1 MSIWIFVLVGLCTF
15 GIAFGI
21 ALVTTPLAGRLGRR
35 LGVVDVPGGRRHHAG
50 LIARIG
56 GLGLF
61 AGFFIT
67 ALGIF
72 FASGEQT
79 SPLLG
84 VPPSTRPLLGVLG
97 GTLFVCLCGL
107 ADDKYQF
114 RSGPQ
119 FAMQFGAALI
129 AIAGTVW
136 IEQVTLPGIGLT
148 DFQWYI
154 TGPLTIV
161 WIMGMMNTVN
171 FLDGLDGLAAG
182 VGAIAATLFALHIM
196 NWSHT
201 LALYCLA
208 LAGACVGF
216 LIFNFHPARVF
227 LGSAGAM
234 TLGYALGTLSILAPA
249 RVATALLVMAVPIA
263 DTAFQIYDRWRH
275 GRSPLQGDRGH
286 LHYRLLDLGLSQRQ
300 IVVVYWAF
308 CAAFG
313 LVALLIPRIY
323 KLPALVLLGLAV
335 VGVLRWLSTRAQ
347 PPSPPAA

>member
-1 MSIWIFVLVGLCTF
+1 MSDWFLVLTGVCGFV
-15 GIAFGI
+15 I
-21 ALVTTPLAGRLGRR
+21 ALVATPLAGRLGRR
-35 LGVVDVPGGRRHHAG
+35 LGLVDAPGGRRHHAG

-72 FASGEQT
+72 FISGEQT
-79 SPLLG
+79 
-84 VPPSTRPLLGVLG
+84 RPLVGVLG

-114 RSGPQ
+114 KSGPQ

-136 IEQVTLPGIGLT
+136 IQEVTLPFLGFRRFP
-148 DFQWYI
+148 DFI
-154 TGPLTIV
+154 TFPLTIV
-161 WIMGMMNTVN
+161 WVMGMMNTVN

-182 VGAIAATLFALHIM
+182 VGAIAAILFAVHSLQLQQ
-196 NWSHT
+196 SQT
-201 LALYCLA
+201 ALYSLA
-208 LAGACVGF
+208 LAGACLGF
-216 LIFNFHPARVF
+216 LLFNFSPARVF

-234 TLGYALGTLSILAPA
+234 TLGYALATLSILAPA

-286 LHYRLLDLGLSQRQ
+286 LHFRLFDLGLSQHQ
-300 IVVVYWAF
+300 IVVAYWAF

-313 LVALLIPRIY
+313 VVALLIPRIY
-323 KLPALVLLGLAV
+323 KLPALLLLGLIV
-335 VGVLRWLSTRAQ
+335 VGALRWLSTRAQ
-347 PPSPPAA
+347 PPSPPAP

>member
-1 MSIWIFVLVGLCTF
+1 MSNWVLVLAGLCAF
-15 GIAFGI
+15 FVALIA
-21 ALVTTPLAGRLGRR
+21 TPLAGRLGRR
-35 LGVVDVPGGRRHHAG
+35 LGLVDVPGGRRRHAG
-50 LIARIG
+50 LVSRIG

-72 FASGEQT
+72 FISGEQ
-79 SPLLG
+79 
-84 VPPSTRPLLGVLG
+84 TRPLLGVLG
-97 GTLFVCLCGL
+97 GAVFVCLCGL

-114 RSGPQ
+114 KSGPQ

-136 IEQVTLPGIGLT
+136 IQEVTLPFFGLKRF
-148 DFQWYI
+148 DWFI
-154 TGPLTIV
+154 TYPLTILWV
-161 WIMGMMNTVN
+161 MGMMNTVN

-182 VGAIAATLFALHIM
+182 VGAIAAILFAVHSFQLQQYQI
-196 NWSHT
+196 
-201 LALYCLA
+201 ALYSLA
-208 LAGACVGF
+208 LAGACLGF
-216 LIFNFHPARVF
+216 LCFNFHPARVF

-234 TLGYALGTLSILAPA
+234 TVGYALGTLSILAPA

-308 CAAFG
+308 CAIFG
-313 LVALLIPRIY
+313 LVALFIPRVY
-323 KLPALVLLGLAV
+323 KLPVLVLLGLVV
-335 VGVLRWLSTRAQ
+335 VGALRWLSTRAQ
-347 PPSPPAA
+347 PPGPPAP